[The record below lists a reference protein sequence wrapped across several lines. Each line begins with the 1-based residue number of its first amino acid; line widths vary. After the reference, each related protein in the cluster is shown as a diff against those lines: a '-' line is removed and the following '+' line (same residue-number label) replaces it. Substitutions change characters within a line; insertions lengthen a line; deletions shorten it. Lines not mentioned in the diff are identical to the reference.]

1 MSAEAPP
8 SKWPIPPFS
17 APFAPDDAKLA
28 RLLFN
33 GAEASPAVEGWVDAT
48 ALKLID
54 AIRSRSGGI
63 GGVEEVL
70 REYALS
76 TKEGLALMVL
86 AEALLRVPDAAT
98 TDRLIEDKLGQGDF
112 AHHET

>member
-1 MSAEAPP
+1 MTLEATPP
-8 SKWPIPPFS
+8 KSPIPPFS

-28 RLLFN
+28 RLLFSR
-33 GAEASPAVEGWVDAT
+33 AEASPAVEDRVDAT
-48 ALKLID
+48 ALRLIA

-86 AEALLRVPDAAT
+86 AEALLRVPDA
-98 TDRLIEDKLGQGDF
+98 
-112 AHHET
+112 